1 MSKGTGGGVIAKC
14 IMGVDPGS
22 SGAVAFYFPEFPT
35 KIGVY
40 DFPLVDKEINGAAL
54 ADIIRAHAPDLAVI
68 ESVHALPKQG
78 VSSTFNFGVAYG
90 IMRGVLSTLLVPQ
103 HYVTP
108 SKWKKFY
115 GLTAEKEKSRELA
128 IQMWP
133 GCEGFRRKK
142 DHGRAEAAL
151 LARYGAER
159 TT

>member
-1 MSKGTGGGVIAKC
+1 MGGGIGAKC

-22 SGAVAFYFPEFPT
+22 SGAVAFYFPDFPA

-54 ADIIRAHAPDLAVI
+54 ADIIRAHSPDIAVI
-68 ESVHALPKQG
+68 ENVHALPKQG
-78 VSSTFNFGVAYG
+78 VSSTFSFGVAFG
-90 IMRGVLSTLLVPQ
+90 IVRGVLSTLLVPQ
-103 HYVTP
+103 HYVSP
-108 SKWKKFY
+108 AKWKRHY

-133 GCEGFRRKK
+133 AAEAFRRKK

-151 LARYGAER
+151 LARYGADALKF
-159 TT
+159 